1 MTEPHVPDPELHGV
15 DAAGRAAAAGLRA
28 HVDRHVDVDLALAA
42 APTTTTPRPRN
53 RILAVAAAIALL
65 AGSMALLERG
75 DDGTEGLDADL
86 TLPDLE
92 PGVLTPLGPRDG
104 LDSIRLPLTVEPA
117 TGLTDGQTVSVSAA
131 GFVPGESVGIVQC
144 AKLTPDQGPDHRSG
158 AEACDIG
165 RYTPVTADAEGVAS
179 GTFDV
184 VRLLTTPATGTVDC
198 AAHVER
204 CAVAMGAISDYD
216 RSGVQSI
223 DFDREGLPSVELDL
237 PTVTVTP
244 TEGLT
249 DGATVRIQGEGLT
262 PGDQMMATVC
272 SLDPSGCWDVGLGG
286 RAIEGG
292 SSTEDLAN
300 VYGIPVDSDGRVDVE
315 VQVWQFLPVPD
326 ASGRYIDCAVSECV
340 LRFHGQTVPSPVPL
354 AFAPGGE
361 GPVGGQLGVEPAAGV
376 APGDVVAV
384 AVAGLRPDT
393 ELWIEL
399 CAHPVDQPEMI
410 FTCASEQGD
419 VLRTDGD
426 GGLVTGFRIPDLGG
440 TEVPVGGG
448 LVCGET
454 PGTCVNQEPEWQM
467 VDDLRCD
474 GVQVAC
480 SIRVST
486 YSDGMGMAPSF
497 GPPPVPVTFR

>member
-1 MTEPHVPDPELHGV
+1 MTDPHVPDPELHGV
-15 DAAGRAAAAGLRA
+15 DAVGRAAAAGLRA
-28 HVDRHVDVDLALAA
+28 HVDRHVDVDLALAG
-42 APTTTTPRPRN
+42 APTTATPRPRN
-53 RILAVAAAIALL
+53 RFLAVAAAIALL
-65 AGSMALLERG
+65 AGSMALLER
-75 DDGTEGLDADL
+75 DDGTDGLDADL

-117 TGLTDGQTVSVSAA
+117 TGLADGQTVSVSAA

-144 AKLTPDQGPDHRSG
+144 AKLTPDQGPDARSG

-165 RYTPVTADAEGVAS
+165 RYEPVTADAEGVAS

-204 CAVAMGAISDYD
+204 CAVAMGAIADYD
-216 RSGVQSI
+216 RSGVQSV
-223 DFDREGLPSVELDL
+223 DFDREGLPAIELDL
-237 PTVTVTP
+237 PTVTASP
-244 TEGLT
+244 TEGLS
-249 DGATVRIQGEGLT
+249 DGTTVRLQAEGLT
-262 PGDQMMATVC
+262 PGDRLAVSVC
-272 SLDPSGCWDVGLGG
+272 AVDPSGCWDVGGLG
-286 RAIEGG
+286 EGEVQDHDG
-292 SSTEDLAN
+292 SYL
-300 VYGIPVDSDGRVDVE
+300 YGLPVDDQGRVDAE
-315 VQVWQFLPVPD
+315 VQVWQYLPVAD
-326 ASGRYIDCAVSECV
+326 MSGRYIDCAVSECV
-340 LRFHGQTVPSPVPL
+340 LRFSGQTVPGPVPL
-354 AFAPGGE
+354 AFVSGGE
-361 GPVGGQLGVEPAAGV
+361 GPVAGQLGVEPATGL

-393 ELWIEL
+393 EVWFEL
-399 CAHPVDQPEMI
+399 CAHPVGQPEML
-410 FTCASEQGD
+410 FTCASQQDD

-480 SIRVST
+480 SIRANV
-486 YSDGMGMAPSF
+486 YDEDMGARPMFNPA
-497 GPPPVPVTFR
+497 PVPVTFR